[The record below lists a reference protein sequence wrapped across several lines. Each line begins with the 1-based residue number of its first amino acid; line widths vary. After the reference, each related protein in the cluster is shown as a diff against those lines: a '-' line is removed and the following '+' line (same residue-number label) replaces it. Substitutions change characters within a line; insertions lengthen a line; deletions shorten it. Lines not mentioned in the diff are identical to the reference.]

1 MIQFSHN
8 YIFIY
13 ALTLDQIC
21 GYVGVLYSEINND
34 SFAYMQLFVFL
45 EVSNV

>member
-21 GYVGVLYSEINND
+21 GCVLYSEINNN